1 MFGFFEKVISDISEI
16 VAPIAASNQLFLAI
30 QHGRNDECM
39 MLINSACKD
48 FDVTT
53 ISESGFG
60 ALHVA
65 CKYNNRQMVNEIMQR
80 GVSIDFLDRQG
91 NTPLHYACKYGHMDL
106 CKYLIDA
113 GASILAKNVN
123 NQRPYDIAESHV
135 IRQYL
140 LPLQFKAEAA
150 ADGGSGSGAG
160 ANYDPYMYVTGV
172 EPQGGPVNSNGQ
184 NRVELAAATAAAVRP
199 LQCVRQQLGRR
210 RDGEPV
216 FRWGHG
222 TPHMPPR
229 LDRESFHS
237 SRCKSSSSK
246 CSTGHGKGTPSQGTT
261 VRFCA
266 CRDQYYC

>member
-1 MFGFFEKVISDISEI
+1 MFGFFEKAISDISEI

-48 FDVTT
+48 FDGH

-65 CKYNNRQMVNEIMQR
+65 CKYNNRQMVNEIMQE
-80 GVSIDFLDRQG
+80 GYLLISLIAKGTL
-91 NTPLHYACKYGHMDL
+91 PCIMLASMDTWL

-113 GASILAKNVN
+113 GLLFWRKMLTTSDLMILLK
-123 NQRPYDIAESHV
+123 HV

-150 ADGGSGSGAG
+150 ADGSSGSGAG

-172 EPQGGPVNSNGQ
+172 EPQVD
-184 NRVELAAATAAAVRP
+184 L
-199 LQCVRQQLGRR
+199 
-210 RDGEPV
+210 
-216 FRWGHG
+216 
-222 TPHMPPR
+222 
-229 LDRESFHS
+229 
-237 SRCKSSSSK
+237 
-246 CSTGHGKGTPSQGTT
+246 
-261 VRFCA
+261 
-266 CRDQYYC
+266 